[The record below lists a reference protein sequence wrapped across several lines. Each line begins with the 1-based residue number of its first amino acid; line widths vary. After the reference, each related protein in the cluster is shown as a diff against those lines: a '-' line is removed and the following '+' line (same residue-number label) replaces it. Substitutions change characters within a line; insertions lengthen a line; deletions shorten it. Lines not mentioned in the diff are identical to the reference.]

1 MVAIRRKSTPASKT
15 APGRCELL
23 LPMVSAIPTK
33 RRWIG
38 MSLGRKA
45 LPDQLGQL
53 DRSDQ
58 PDRPERPGRPGR
70 PGQRDRAMH
79 FQKAAAFLYFPL
91 TADLPRLPASLW
103 QRLSFQ
109 MATILSTPP

>member
-15 APGRCELL
+15 APGRYVLL
-23 LPMVSAIPTK
+23 LPMVSVILTK

-45 LPDQLGQL
+45 LPEQLDQLGHLGQL
-53 DRSDQ
+53 DRPDQ
-58 PDRPERPGRPGR
+58 PDRAGR

-109 MATILSTPP
+109 M

>member
-15 APGRCELL
+15 APDRYELL

-53 DRSDQ
+53 GQLDRPDQQDQ
-58 PDRPERPGRPGR
+58 PDRRGR

-91 TADLPRLPASLW
+91 TADLPRVPASLW

>member
-38 MSLGRKA
+38 MSLGRKV
-45 LPDQLGQL
+45 LPDQPGQLGQL

-58 PDRPERPGRPGR
+58 PDRP
-70 PGQRDRAMH
+70 GQRDRARH

-91 TADLPRLPASLW
+91 TADLPRLLASLW
-103 QRLSFQ
+103 QRFSFQ

>member
-15 APGRCELL
+15 APDRYELL

-38 MSLGRKA
+38 MSLDLKA

-53 DRSDQ
+53 DRPDQ
-58 PDRPERPGRPGR
+58 PDR

-91 TADLPRLPASLW
+91 TADLLRLPASLW